1 MKKLMTALAVAS
13 LALAGC
19 SSGASSPKDQRTT
32 NVQDEPA
39 ATGDSATTA
48 TPSATTGSGQAFDYS
63 DEYGYRWHIT
73 VAAGQSGPR
82 VHAPN
87 CALGS
92 IDAMPGRTNMA
103 LKLTITNLLEDRG
116 EPVPTSLTLSAGD
129 PNNTLIGPDDGSG
142 FSCTAQ
148 LSIGRWFEPGE
159 SVAMSG
165 IIRNLPDPIPA
176 HSVAVIR
183 DGLSGKT
190 VGPLVE
196 LSHG

>member
-19 SSGASSPKDQRTT
+19 SSGGTT
-32 NVQDEPA
+32 TSTNARPA
-39 ATGDSATTA
+39 ATTSTA
-48 TPSATTGSGQAFDYS
+48 VTQGKPSSTAAKGVEGGQSFDYQ
-63 DEYGYRWHIT
+63 DQTGYRWRIT
-73 VAAGQSGPR
+73 IAAGESGPR

-92 IDAMPGRTNMA
+92 IDAAPGHTNMA
-103 LKLTITNLLEDRG
+103 FKLTITNLLKDRG
-116 EPVPTSLTLSAGD
+116 EPVPTSLSLSAGD

-142 FSCTAQ
+142 FSCTAM

-159 SVAMSG
+159 SVAVSG

-176 HSVAVIR
+176 HAVAVIQ
-183 DGLSGKT
+183 DGFTGKP

-196 LSHG
+196 LTHG